1 LVGTTVFVAG
11 TLVRVAVADGTTG
24 VAVRV
29 LVEGTVV
36 AVFVAVEVL
45 VALGV
50 NVGYG
55 VLVG

>member
-1 LVGTTVFVAG
+1 VFVAG

-55 VLVG
+55 VFVG

>member
-1 LVGTTVFVAG
+1 LVGITVLVAG
-11 TLVRVAVADGTTG
+11 TLVRVGVAEGTTG
-24 VAVRV
+24 VDV
-29 LVEGTVV
+29 G
-36 AVFVAVEVL
+36 VL